1 MFNLFLDALS
11 VSGIII
17 VALITA
23 IVIKSAYDV
32 IFKKK

>member
-17 VALITA
+17 VTLITV
-23 IVIKSAYDV
+23 IVIKSAIDV
-32 IFKKK
+32 MMKK